1 MLCVGVDRYADYIS
15 VHLPLL
21 DEQPPLD
28 GTQLMSFSQSE
39 RRWPNEVRHFIAIE
53 RRQRLRNDLS
63 GENLRNCA
71 KVVLIGR
78 LVLQ

>member
-1 MLCVGVDRYADYIS
+1 MLCVGVDLYADYIS

-28 GTQLMSFSQSE
+28 GTQLMSSSPSE
-39 RRWPNEVRHFIAIE
+39 RRWPNEVRHYIAIE
-53 RRQRLRNDLS
+53 RRQQLRNDLS